1 MKRIIF
7 IIIVIA
13 VICYFQYTYINEI
26 SESLEILQYENP
38 KKNIFENIVQ
48 EKLISVFTSIHFN
61 WVDNLNLNQQII
73 NNLYYYNIPLAIDY
87 NHTIINEPI
96 NATQLIKK
104 QNKYRRL
111 FYIYK
116 GIKRY
121 FIFTPNQSNY
131 LYLNND
137 ISPINLWNQNIE
149 KYPLITHSKYIEIIC
164 RENTMLY
171 IPYGYYFT
179 CISEEDSVT
188 IDLYSE
194 SIFSA
199 VLKK

>member
-38 KKNIFENIVQ
+38 KKNIFENILQ
-48 EKLISVFTSIHFN
+48 DKLISVFTSIHFN
-61 WVDNLNLNQQII
+61 WDNKNLNQQII

-121 FIFTPNQSNY
+121 FIFSPNQSNY

-149 KYPLITHSKYIEIIC
+149 KYPLVTQSKYIEIIC
-164 RENTMLY
+164 RENTMLH

-179 CISEEDSVT
+179 CISEEDSIT

-199 VLKK
+199 FLKK